1 VSDRL
6 FLLDK
11 NYILKQAQ
19 QDLRLELQADL
30 VEIIKDGY
38 FQLYNPMRLDD
49 DTTRLIAA
57 YRPAHLAFFD
67 DLYDVFC
74 GIFRYQIGDN
84 QLEMLFD
91 GKSHY
96 EKYLIDWKDTFLIW
110 VKQLSAKSNFII
122 AGLELS
128 VYYTADKKIG
138 LAQNRMKICL
148 YEHFGLKLYKHKG
161 IQKYNQ
167 ETA

>member
-1 VSDRL
+1 MSNRL

-19 QDLRLELQADL
+19 QDLRLELQSEL
-30 VEIIKDGY
+30 VEIIKEGY
-38 FQLYNPMRLDD
+38 FQLYNPMRLGD
-49 DTTRLIAA
+49 DTSELIKS

-74 GIFRYQIGDN
+74 GIYRYQIGDN

-96 EKYLIDWKDTFLIW
+96 DKYLSDWRETFLEWAIL
-110 VKQLSAKSNFII
+110 LSKKPNFII

-128 VYYTADKKIG
+128 VYYSPDKKVE
-138 LAQNRMKICL
+138 LAQNRMKLSL

-161 IQKYNQ
+161 IQKYSK